1 MSTYKFKTQQN
12 INTKTAI
19 CTTLS
24 YKCLSVHTVYKIDNA
39 TLKMTTLLLITY
51 ATDDCW
57 SIILYNHNEGVEW
70 WCNGAHTIIMVTG
83 MNAMSTPM
91 LRHHT
96 TFHILTTPLD
106 NIGYFL
112 PKFHSHIGLFHIL
125 Q

>member
-19 CTTLS
+19 CTTFS

-57 SIILYNHNEGVEW
+57 SIILYNHNKGVEW
-70 WCNGAHTIIMVTG
+70 WCAGANIITMVTG
-83 MNAMSTPM
+83 MNAE
-91 LRHHT
+91 
-96 TFHILTTPLD
+96 
-106 NIGYFL
+106 
-112 PKFHSHIGLFHIL
+112 
-125 Q
+125 